1 MTKNSHFIYQKEII
15 TNWDYVDD
23 EKIEQFLKC
32 KFDEVMD
39 ELLQYIEAENKNKIE
54 GEDTTKLDLFTL
66 QDKKKSIITHMK
78 FLIRWLSS

>member
-23 EKIEQFLKC
+23 EKIEQFLKG
-32 KFDEVMD
+32 KFDGVMD